1 MILTVEN
8 YYSPIANEI
17 YFSVSQVKRFIECES
32 CALDEILN
40 PKDEKKTEA
49 LLVGGYVDA
58 YFAGELELFKAENP
72 EIFKKDGTLKAA
84 YVRAEEIVTRIEGD
98 KLSMMMLDG
107 IKQSILTGEIGG
119 APFKIKP
126 DVLLSAEQIRA
137 VAAAFPDMAQY
148 MWDDGAIVD
157 LKVVRDFEPLYRREE
172 GRLSFIEYW
181 RYDLQLAVYQ
191 EIVRQRTGL
200 TLPCFILAATKQDV
214 PGLALIPVEQ
224 DMLDFNLEW
233 LKQKLPRMIAIK
245 SGEEEP
251 DRCGECAHCRQTH
264 VLKGPSAFVDGRLMV
279 H

>member
-1 MILTVEN
+1 MILTAEN
-8 YYSPIANEI
+8 YYSPIANEL

-32 CALDEILN
+32 SALDGILD

-58 YFAGELELFKAENP
+58 YFAGELERFRAENP

-84 YVRAEEIVTRIEGD
+84 YLRAEEIVARIESD

-107 IKQSILTGEIGG
+107 TKQSILTGEICG

-137 VAAAFPDMAQY
+137 VAAAFLNMAQY

-181 RYDLQLAVYQ
+181 RYDLQMSVYQ
-191 EIVRQRTGL
+191 EIVRQRTGAR
-200 TLPCFILAATKQDV
+200 LPCFILAATKQDA

-233 LKQKLPRMIAIK
+233 LKQKLPRMIAVK
-245 SGEEEP
+245 NGEEEP
-251 DRCGECAHCRQTH
+251 DRCGECTHCRKTH
-264 VLKGPSAFVDGRLMV
+264 TLSGPSAFIEGRLMV